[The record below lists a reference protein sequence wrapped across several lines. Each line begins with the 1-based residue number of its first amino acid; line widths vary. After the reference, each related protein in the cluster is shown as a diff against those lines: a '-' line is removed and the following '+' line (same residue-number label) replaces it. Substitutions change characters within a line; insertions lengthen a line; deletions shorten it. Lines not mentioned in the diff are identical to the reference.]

1 MPPTFLEPRP
11 NPDYSAAVL
20 TEPALAA
27 LHASG
32 APAFVAKSDP
42 PEIVWANS
50 AALALFETASLAELS
65 ERLLGGRDP
74 GATRLAQLVR
84 QGVPG
89 EPPRLERVRFFFG
102 SRAEVLTFSCRRVV
116 HKSEVTLFAAAALGL
131 RPAQTKTFEGDPL
144 EPGAR
149 VPLSGDGGNVRP
161 TGVTI
166 EGIKAMLADQFGSA
180 DKIRFVWHSDADNR
194 LNYLSRELATV
205 VGTPDRNLI
214 GQELTDLA
222 DRLNL
227 DQTGAFTEAIARRDT
242 FLGVELSWPVRG
254 LDARIPVRMGALPH
268 FDSTHT
274 FAGFRGFGI
283 LDVGQIHAG
292 IAETAAGAETV
303 ASSEPQEPAA
313 GQLAEAP
320 PAPAIAPEPPQAV
333 PVTETVPLTHGHQNV
348 VYLRPPLGHGDK
360 SDAEEDMAAALS
372 ARGLISGQTFVAG
385 RPIIM
390 PSDNVRLSLSERNA
404 FREIARALSAHV
416 EANFAKTSGA
426 EAAEFEEQQET
437 LIETLTDPTPEPRA
451 PTIFELSEP
460 AFSGDGDSA
469 AAHRAREPS
478 PDRLSATLNDH
489 EIDGPDAQDA
499 ELAAME
505 NASAQVERNIEGFL
519 NAMALGLA
527 VVRASTPVFINRHL
541 LQLLGY
547 SDRDSLRRSLDR
559 IVCNLGSLKIEEET
573 TLVFDTAD
581 GEKAFDCRAQ
591 PLDWNGASATLVT
604 VHRSRQPELA
614 QRLKAIEVEVRLKE
628 GESRELHAIL
638 DTATDGV
645 VVLDE
650 TGRVLSLNRSAEA
663 LFGYE
668 QTDVTGEPLTILLS
682 VESHRVALEYLDG
695 LKANGFASVL
705 NDGREVMGRERQGG
719 AIPMFMTI
727 GRVGSGVAPKFCAVL
742 RDMTQW
748 KKAERELNDAKKQA
762 ERASAL
768 KSDFLAKIS
777 HEIRTPLNAIL
788 GFAEVIMEERFG
800 PVGNDRYKD
809 YLKDIHV
816 SGTHVMSLVNDLLDL
831 SKIEAGKLEL
841 SFASVDANRV
851 VRECV
856 SLMQPQASSA
866 RVVVRQALA
875 PRLPNI
881 VADERSLRQIIL
893 NLLSN
898 AMKFNEPGGQVIVST
913 ALTDAGHAV
922 IRIRDTGIGMSE
934 AEVEMALEPF
944 RQITTAHR
952 STGTGL
958 GLPLTK
964 ALVEANRASFTI
976 KSRRQEG
983 TLVEVAFPPTRVL
996 AE

>member
-1 MPPTFLEPRP
+1 MPPTLVEPRS

-32 APAFVAKSDP
+32 APAFVATSDP
-42 PEIVWANS
+42 LEVVWAND
-50 AALALFETASLAELS
+50 AALALFDTTGLAGLS
-65 ERLLGGRDP
+65 ERLLRGNDP
-74 GATRLAQLVR
+74 GAKRLAALVG
-84 QGVPG
+84 QGAPVQ
-89 EPPRLERVRFFFG
+89 PPRLERVRFFIAH
-102 SRAEVLTFSCRRVV
+102 RAEVFTFSCRTVAQ
-116 HKSEVTLFAAAALGL
+116 KLGGTLFAAAALGL
-131 RPAQTKTFEGDPL
+131 RAPVQKSFGTDRVKPMRADATRSSD
-144 EPGAR
+144 GATVQR
-149 VPLSGDGGNVRP
+149 A
-161 TGVTI
+161 GVTL
-166 EGIKAMLADQFGSA
+166 ESLKEVLAAKFGSA
-180 DKIRFVWHSDADNR
+180 DKIRFVWRSDADNR
-194 LNYLSRELATV
+194 LKYLSAEFVAV
-205 VGTPDRNLI
+205 VGAEDCLI
-214 GQELTDLA
+214 GQKLVDVA
-222 DRLNL
+222 DRLQL
-227 DQTGAFTEAIARRDT
+227 DASGEFTAAIARGDT
-242 FLGVELSWPVRG
+242 FRGVELWWPIAG
-254 LDARIPVRMGALPH
+254 LDARIAIVMGALPH
-268 FDSTHT
+268 YDGAHT
-274 FAGFRGFGI
+274 FDGFRGFGVLDLSKIRALVEVPPANADLALPI
-283 LDVGQIHAG
+283 LQPRPA
-292 IAETAAGAETV
+292 
-303 ASSEPQEPAA
+303 EPALSSD
-313 GQLAEAP
+313 LAEAP
-320 PAPAIAPEPPQAV
+320 PPLPVAPDWEDAGIEAAALARE
-333 PVTETVPLTHGHQNV
+333 HQNV

-360 SDAEEDMAAALS
+360 SDTEEEMGAALT

-416 EANFAKTSGA
+416 EASFAKTTGA
-426 EAAEFEEQQET
+426 EAHEVKEQ
-437 LIETLTDPTPEPRA
+437 PEARVQ
-451 PTIFELSEP
+451 IRSESTAKLP
-460 AFSGDGDSA
+460 SQTARVEPPQAAISDDQDSA
-469 AAHRAREPS
+469 AILAGE
-478 PDRLSATLNDH
+478 RLAAGFSASQ
-489 EIDGPDAQDA
+489 EFDGVTIQDA

-505 NASAQVERNIEGFL
+505 NASVHVEQNIEVFL
-519 NAMALGLA
+519 NALPLGLA
-527 VVRASTPVFINRHL
+527 VVRASTPLFFNRELLHL
-541 LQLLGY
+541 VGD
-547 SDRDSLRRSLDR
+547 SDRDVLRHSLDR
-559 IVCNLGSLKIEEET
+559 IVRNLGSLRIEEET
-573 TLVFDTAD
+573 TLVLDTTD

-591 PLDWNGASATLVT
+591 PIDWKGSSATLVT

-614 QRLKAIEVEVRLKE
+614 QRLKGLEVEVRLKE
-628 GESRELHAIL
+628 SDTRELHAIL

-668 QTDVTGEPLTILLS
+668 QADVTGEPLTILLS
-682 VESHRVALEYLDG
+682 VESHRAALEYLEG
-695 LKANGFASVL
+695 LRANGFASVL
-705 NDGREVMGRERQGG
+705 NDGREVVGRERQGG

-727 GRVGSGVAPKFCAVL
+727 GRVGSGAAPKFCAVL

-800 PVGNDRYKD
+800 AVGNDRYKD
-809 YLKDIHV
+809 YLKDIHA

-841 SFASVDANRV
+841 TFASVDANRI

-881 VADERSLRQIIL
+881 VADERSLRQIVL

-922 IRIRDTGIGMSE
+922 VRIRDTGIGMSE
-934 AEVEMALEPF
+934 AEIEMALEPF

-964 ALVEANRASFTI
+964 ALVEANRASFMI
-976 KSRRQEG
+976 KSRRKEG

>member
-1 MPPTFLEPRP
+1 MPPTLVEPGS
-11 NPDYSAAVL
+11 NPDYGAAVL
-20 TEPALAA
+20 AEPALAA

-42 PEIVWANS
+42 PEVVWANG
-50 AALALFETASLAELS
+50 AAFALFETRNLTELS

-74 GATRLAQLVR
+74 GATRLARLVR
-84 QGVPG
+84 QGAPG
-89 EPPRLERVRFFFG
+89 EAPRLERVRFFFG
-102 SRAEVLTFSCRRVV
+102 SRAEVLTFSCRRGV
-116 HKSEVTLFAAAALGL
+116 HKSGVTLFAAATLGP
-131 RPAQTKTFEGDPL
+131 RPAQKETFEREGV
-144 EPGAR
+144 EASPG
-149 VPLSGDGGNVRP
+149 VPSSGDGNNVRS
-161 TGVTI
+161 TGVTVDGLQAI
-166 EGIKAMLADQFGSA
+166 LADQFASS
-180 DKIRFVWHSDADNR
+180 DKIRFVWHSDADDR

-205 VGTPDRNLI
+205 VGTSDDSLI
-214 GQELTDLA
+214 GQALTDLA
-222 DRLNL
+222 DRLRL
-227 DQTGAFTEAIARRDT
+227 DQTGAFSEALARRDS
-242 FLGVELSWPVRG
+242 FRGVELSWPVEG
-254 LDARIPVRMGALPH
+254 LDIRIPVRMGALPH
-268 FDSTHT
+268 FDSTRT
-274 FAGFRGFGI
+274 FAGFRGFGV
-283 LDVGQIHAG
+283 LDVGQIRAG
-292 IAETAAGAETV
+292 LEQLVARSETAA
-303 ASSEPQEPAA
+303 SSGRAEPA
-313 GQLAEAP
+313 GVQLP
-320 PAPAIAPEPPQAV
+320 DAPAASVVAAEPPTSSLV
-333 PVTETVPLTHGHQNV
+333 MEPVPLTHEHQNV
-348 VYLRPPLGHGDK
+348 IYLRPPPGHGDK
-360 SDAEEDMAAALS
+360 SDTEEDMAAALS
-372 ARGLISGQTFVAG
+372 ARGLISGQIFVAG
-385 RPIIM
+385 RPIIV

-404 FREIARALSAHV
+404 FREIARALGAHV
-416 EANFAKTSGA
+416 EANFAKISGV
-426 EAAEFEEQQET
+426 EAAEREERQEA

-451 PTIFELSEP
+451 PAVSEP
-460 AFSGDGDSA
+460 SGSA
-469 AAHRAREPS
+469 LADDLGSAVVHETRDRVADAA
-478 PDRLSATLNDH
+478 SAMSNDVL
-489 EIDGPDAQDA
+489 ELDGPDAPDA

-505 NASAQVERNIEGFL
+505 NAGAHERNIEAFV
-519 NAMALGLA
+519 NAVPLGLA
-527 VVRASTPVFINRHL
+527 VVRAATPVFVNRHL

-547 SDRDSLRRSLDR
+547 SDHDSLHHSLDR
-559 IVCNLGSLKIEEET
+559 IMRNLGSLKIEEET
-573 TLVFDTAD
+573 MLVFETAD
-581 GEKAFDCRAQ
+581 GERAFDCRAQ
-591 PLDWNGASATLVT
+591 PVDWNGASATLVT
-604 VHRSRQPELA
+604 VHRSRQPEVA
-614 QRLKAIEVEVRLKE
+614 QRLKATEVEVRLKE
-628 GESRELHAIL
+628 AEARELHAIL

-668 QTDVTGEPLTILLS
+668 QTDVTGEPLTFLLS
-682 VESHRVALEYLDG
+682 VESHRAALEYLDG

-727 GRVGSGVAPKFCAVL
+727 GRVGSGAVPKFCAVL

-809 YLKDIHV
+809 YLKDIHA

-881 VADERSLRQIIL
+881 VADERSLRQIVL

-922 IRIRDTGIGMSE
+922 VRIRDTGIGMSE
-934 AEVEMALEPF
+934 AEIEMALEPF

-976 KSRRQEG
+976 KSRRTEG
-983 TLVEVAFPPTRVL
+983 TLVEVAFPPMRVL